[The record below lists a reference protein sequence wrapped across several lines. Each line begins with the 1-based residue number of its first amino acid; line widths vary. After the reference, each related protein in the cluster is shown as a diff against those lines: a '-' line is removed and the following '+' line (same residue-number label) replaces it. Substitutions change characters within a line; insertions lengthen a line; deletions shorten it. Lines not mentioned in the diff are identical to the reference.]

1 MLRDNPSR
9 RASASLLN
17 FLQDGFRAAQCLLC
31 AWSLVLTAALAC
43 LCGIEP
49 SMPDGGV
56 GKALLAQAATVA
68 LLCFAA
74 VLIFRSPSVLNY
86 ALALSLCHAEV
97 TALAT
102 VAFVGGLRSSGML
115 CVLACMPF
123 AHRHSSWW
131 FVAHCVA
138 SVTVVCLSELVF
150 TFGSPFPVAVDL
162 VLFGGVTVIV
172 SVSQGIATRTNTP
185 TQRVQ
190 GCADIE
196 SGSNHRKPSRISTFL
211 RGKETPG
218 DTMKGG
224 FPSLVSLGSTE
235 EADSSGHKVC
245 NSPLISPMTSPSDA
259 TTLRMATAPQVASV
273 LSPSVRDSPPA
284 PSTIPMDVSQTSVG
298 DGSVPRHPSS
308 FSFCLLEATSYRTAP
323 CDESARES
331 RPYNANVNM
340 TKSGSPEAARCHPK
354 MRPPI
359 QSQSPRQKI
368 EQRRE
373 FEGAQFGSRRQS
385 LSSRHRSLPG
395 PDDMGETISVSIPIR
410 VSRGGND
417 NSSTTNN
424 NDCNNSTTSNTSL
437 NNNNN
442 SNSNTNSN
450 TNNNNNNSGTV
461 NNNNL
466 STPATPFQL
475 ALCTSM
481 CASDAASMCSM
492 SMASSPRGAFGRIWG
507 TRSKKK
513 MPPALPPTTPGMHAS
528 QRRGSLEDSGW
539 SPSTR
544 RNSTASLATN
554 PNRSEAG
561 DAGSSTKLEG
571 TLRTRPGQD
580 EEDMANSKLGAS
592 ANNGGYPRG
601 LQQANAQNPLISSMN
616 VRRGSVGKDA
626 DLPQVVVH
634 AVKEV
639 PADGGKPPVD
649 AANPQQQDAP
659 AENPPGRV
667 PHCDKCQQPLSP
679 FCPETGARHKAV
691 VFIER
696 LTSPTD
702 SEAHCSNGSGSFPT
716 RQGRA
721 SRVRSDSIGI
731 NNPSAVRIIKKT
743 IHWTR
748 CQMLGQ
754 GAHGKVYKGLLQETG
769 EFVAVKQVEFST
781 KDPNVQFRIK
791 ALQREIEIMKHLNH
805 EHIVRYFFTESVN
818 NSVNIFMEFVPGGSL
833 QNLLGSSGPLQESTV
848 VQYTY
853 QILVGV
859 AYLHMMN
866 VIHRDI
872 KGANVLLTVEGLIKL
887 ADFGA
892 SSIINSGIE
901 DVQGTPYWMAPEVI
915 QATEQSWEA
924 DIWSLG
930 CTVMEML
937 TAMHPWEHLGMT
949 PMDTVAWVVDAD
961 HPIVTPPG
969 VTKASEHFL
978 RDCLKRNQTLRPSAQ
993 ALIEHHYFLEDA
1005 EEMSREIAMVM
1016 SPAVDMSMSALGPP
1030 APSVAASVCFY
1041 ENDAANSSDDEAPV
1055 FVDKRSCRPP
1065 PLPITTSPSPP
1076 ATDVSD
1082 PLSGE
1087 TQRVTAGP
1095 TPGATKADASSIPP
1109 AISPATNTSVSLHTE
1124 ESEPRRMS
1132 ASVYPNVR
1140 DTSPPGAWMKDIDE
1154 DARKLS
1160 TTHLF
1165 EPPSSLPQKTTQGLD
1180 EEARRP
1186 SRDVQQEESASGSQT
1201 MQNSGRSE
1209 ASPGQNAPE
1218 LISPRGLFGKQ
1229 ARSSLASSRRS
1240 TITLTL
1246 SPHSVLRPRSP
1257 HPREHS

>member
-410 VSRGGND
+410 
-417 NSSTTNN
+417 
-424 NDCNNSTTSNTSL
+424 
-437 NNNNN
+437 
-442 SNSNTNSN
+442 
-450 TNNNNNNSGTV
+450 
-461 NNNNL
+461 
-466 STPATPFQL
+466 
-475 ALCTSM
+475 
-481 CASDAASMCSM
+481 
-492 SMASSPRGAFGRIWG
+492 
-507 TRSKKK
+507 

-769 EFVAVKQVEFST
+769 
-781 KDPNVQFRIK
+781 D
-791 ALQREIEIMKHLNH
+791 
-805 EHIVRYFFTESVN
+805 
-818 NSVNIFMEFVPGGSL
+818 
-833 QNLLGSSGPLQESTV
+833 
-848 VQYTY
+848 
-853 QILVGV
+853 
-859 AYLHMMN
+859 
-866 VIHRDI
+866 
-872 KGANVLLTVEGLIKL
+872 
-887 ADFGA
+887 
-892 SSIINSGIE
+892 
-901 DVQGTPYWMAPEVI
+901 
-915 QATEQSWEA
+915 
-924 DIWSLG
+924 
-930 CTVMEML
+930 
-937 TAMHPWEHLGMT
+937 
-949 PMDTVAWVVDAD
+949 
-961 HPIVTPPG
+961 
-969 VTKASEHFL
+969 
-978 RDCLKRNQTLRPSAQ
+978 AQ

-1246 SPHSVLRPRSP
+1246 SPHSTLGNLLDYAKDP
-1257 HPREHS
+1257 